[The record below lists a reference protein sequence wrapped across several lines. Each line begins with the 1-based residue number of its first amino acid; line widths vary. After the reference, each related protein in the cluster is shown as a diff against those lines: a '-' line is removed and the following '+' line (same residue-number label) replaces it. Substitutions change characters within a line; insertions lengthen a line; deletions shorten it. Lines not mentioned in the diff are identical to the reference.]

1 MVSNNFTE
9 NTIMKAHSLIDI
21 LNYATEK
28 YDEGQPIMSD
38 QEWDEKYFEL
48 VAIERL
54 TGIVLPNSPTIKIH
68 FNDKV
73 SELSKKV
80 HNHDMLSLAKTKN
93 IKEVNTFLNGKIN
106 LAMCKMDG
114 LTCSLMYENGHLVS
128 AETRGDGFIG
138 EDITHNA
145 MRIPSI
151 PKHISY
157 KEKLIVDGEIICDYE
172 NFKQFEDEYK
182 NPRNFA
188 AGSIRLLDS
197 NECEKRGLTFVAW
210 DVIEGLSNLK
220 NLNEKFEQLK
230 ILNFIVVPYLWN
242 AAATPYINDIPINR
256 LKNKAKELNYPIDG
270 LVFKFNDIEYSKSLG
285 KTAHHFNNAI
295 AYKFYDEEY
304 PTTLKD
310 IEWTMGRTGVLTPV
324 AIFEPLDINGSI
336 VERASLHNV
345 SIMDELSEGFQRK
358 GDTIYIFKANQIIP
372 QVSKWIHNGEYS
384 KDTALLLP
392 EVCPICGEKTKI
404 KMDNE
409 SKTLVCENPKCEGKF
424 INRLDHFCSKK
435 GLDIKGLSKAT
446 LEKLVNQGWIE
457 DLDDLFTLRQVQ
469 YFWKQMSG
477 FGEKSVEKI
486 LQSIE
491 DSRETNLESVLS
503 AIGIPLVGRT
513 VSKDLAK
520 RFKTYENFR
529 KHINE
534 GFDFSQIDG
543 YGPEMTKALLTFNYE
558 ELDFLVENFLNI
570 KEEETKEN
578 TNDNAL
584 EGLIFVVTGKLKNFK
599 NRDELKAAIEAHGGK
614 VSGSITSKTNYLIN
628 NDINSNS
635 AKNKSAKNL
644 GIEIITEE
652 DFLKK
657 FDL

>member
-1 MVSNNFTE
+1 MGITAQE
-9 NTIMKAHSLIDI
+9 YILEREKDLIDS
-21 LNYATEK
+21 LNKATEL
-28 YDEGQPIMSD
+28 YDAGHPIISD
-38 QEWDEKYFEL
+38 KDWDDMYFGLMYLE
-48 VAIERL
+48 ER
-54 TGIVLPNSPTIKIH
+54 TGIVFPNSPTIKIH
-68 FNDKV
+68 FDEKV
-73 SELSKKV
+73 SELSKTT
-80 HNHDMLSLAKTKN
+80 HGHEMLSLAKTKSLD
-93 IKEVNTFLNGKIN
+93 EVNEFLHNQEN
-106 LAMCKMDG
+106 LIMLKMDG
-114 LTCSLMYENGHLVS
+114 LTCSLTYRNGHLVS
-128 AETRGDGFIG
+128 AETRGNGVDG
-138 EDITHNA
+138 EVITHNA
-145 MRIPSI
+145 MRISSI
-151 PKHISY
+151 PKHINY
-157 KEKLIVDGEIICDYE
+157 TDTLVVDGEIICTYD
-172 NFKQFEDEYK
+172 NFKQFETEYK

-197 NECEKRGLTFVAW
+197 AECEKRNLTFVAW
-210 DVIEGLSNLK
+210 DVIEGLSEFE
-220 NLNEKFEQLK
+220 NLNEKLEELESLRFT
-230 ILNFIVVPYLWN
+230 IVPYLWN
-242 AAATPYINDIPINR
+242 KGAIPVEDDVVET
-256 LKNKAKELNYPIDG
+256 LKQKANCLSYPIDG
-270 LVFKFNDIEYSKSLG
+270 LVFKFNNVKYGKKLG

-295 AYKFYDEEY
+295 AYKFYDEAY

-324 AIFEPLDINGSI
+324 AIFEPLNIDGSV
-336 VERASLHNV
+336 VERASLHNI
-345 SIMDELSEGFQRK
+345 SIMDELSDGFQEK
-358 GDTIYIFKANQIIP
+358 GDTIYVFKANQIIP
-372 QVSKWIHNGEYS
+372 QINGWEHK
-384 KDTALLLP
+384 KDSDKDSLLFMP
-392 EVCPICGEKTKI
+392 ETCPICGGETKI
-404 KMDNE
+404 KMDNDSE
-409 SKTLVCENPKCEGKF
+409 ILICDNPNCEGKF

-446 LEKLVNQGWIE
+446 LEKLVKQGWIE
-457 DLDDLFTLRQVQ
+457 NLNDLFTLRQIQ
-469 YFWKQMSG
+469 HSWKQMPG

-491 DSRETNLESVLS
+491 DSRETNLESALS
-503 AIGIPLVGRT
+503 AIGIPLIGRT

-534 GFDFSQIDG
+534 GYDFSQIDG

-558 ELDFLVENFLNI
+558 ELDFLVENFLII

-599 NRDELKAAIEAHGGK
+599 NRDELKAAIEACGGK

>member
-1 MVSNNFTE
+1 
-9 NTIMKAHSLIDI
+9 
-21 LNYATEK
+21 
-28 YDEGQPIMSD
+28 
-38 QEWDEKYFEL
+38 
-48 VAIERL
+48 
-54 TGIVLPNSPTIKIH
+54 
-68 FNDKV
+68 
-73 SELSKKV
+73 
-80 HNHDMLSLAKTKN
+80 
-93 IKEVNTFLNGKIN
+93 
-106 LAMCKMDG
+106 
-114 LTCSLMYENGHLVS
+114 
-128 AETRGDGFIG
+128 
-138 EDITHNA
+138 
-145 MRIPSI
+145 
-151 PKHISY
+151 
-157 KEKLIVDGEIICDYE
+157 
-172 NFKQFEDEYK
+172 
-182 NPRNFA
+182 
-188 AGSIRLLDS
+188 
-197 NECEKRGLTFVAW
+197 
-210 DVIEGLSNLK
+210 
-220 NLNEKFEQLK
+220 
-230 ILNFIVVPYLWN
+230 
-242 AAATPYINDIPINR
+242 
-256 LKNKAKELNYPIDG
+256 
-270 LVFKFNDIEYSKSLG
+270 
-285 KTAHHFNNAI
+285 
-295 AYKFYDEEY
+295 
-304 PTTLKD
+304 
-310 IEWTMGRTGVLTPV
+310 MGRTGVLTPV
-324 AIFEPLDINGSI
+324 AIFEPLDIDGSI
-336 VERASLHNV
+336 IERASLHNI
-345 SIMDELSEGFQRK
+345 SIMDELSGGFQRK
-358 GDTIYIFKANQIIP
+358 GDIIYIFKANQIIP
-372 QVSKWIHNGEYS
+372 QVNEWKHEGDYS

-392 EVCPICGEKTKI
+392 EICPICGAKTKI

-409 SKTLVCENPKCEGKF
+409 SKILICDNPNCEGKF

-446 LEKLVNQGWIE
+446 LEKLVKQGWIE
-457 DLDDLFTLRQVQ
+457 NLDDLFTLRQVQ
-469 YFWKQMSG
+469 HFWKQMPG

-491 DSRETNLESVLS
+491 DSRETNLESVIS
-503 AIGIPLVGRT
+503 AIGIPLIGRT

-558 ELDFLVENFLNI
+558 ELDFLVENFLII

-599 NRDELKAAIEAHGGK
+599 NRDELKAAIEARGGK